1 MDTREYRPPRHK
13 NSLGCY
19 FLSTF
24 EDLLQFIFTN
34 VDSPEMILS
43 MTGRL
48 EAGELHNPTVFER
61 ALAGDLDAFDTLMRS
76 HERQVL
82 GTALRLLGRLED
94 AQDAAQE
101 VFIRLFRHLKK
112 LQSAEAVG
120 PWLYRV
126 TVNVCNDAWQKRRPT
141 SDVADLDLASGA
153 PDPETLAGQSQRQ
166 RVVARGLET
175 LAVKERAALVLREV
189 EELSTREVAAVL
201 KSSEVTVRTQ
211 ICTARMKLRKFTE
224 HCLRKKS

>member
-1 MDTREYRPPRHK
+1 
-13 NSLGCY
+13 
-19 FLSTF
+19 
-24 EDLLQFIFTN
+24 
-34 VDSPEMILS
+34 

-48 EAGELHNPTVFER
+48 GAGEPHNPTVFER

-76 HERQVL
+76 HERPVL
-82 GTALRLLGRLED
+82 GTALRLLGHLED

-112 LQSAEAVG
+112 VQSAEAVG